1 MYIEYWVYVVN
12 YAHSGE
18 WNSKE
23 DPWTLSL
30 LEESLSGETA
40 HTSIQV
46 IRLWDL
52 RVIFLK
58 DIKGGKYIKTLR

>member
-1 MYIEYWVYVVN
+1 MNIYIYIEYWVYVVH

-23 DPWTLSL
+23 DPWTLSRQ
-30 LEESLSGETA
+30 EESLSGETA
-40 HTSIQV
+40 HTGIQV

-52 RVIFLK
+52 RAIFQR
-58 DIKGGKYIKTLR
+58 Y